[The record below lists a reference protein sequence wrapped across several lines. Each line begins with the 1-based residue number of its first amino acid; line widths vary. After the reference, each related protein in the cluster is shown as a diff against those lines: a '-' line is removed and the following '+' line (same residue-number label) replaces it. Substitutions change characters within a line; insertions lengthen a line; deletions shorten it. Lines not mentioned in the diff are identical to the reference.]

1 MKKKSLLKKYFWR
14 FILLLAIIFILW
26 QRYPIFFKD
35 SFNSIVSSINVNQS
49 SNLKVK
55 WKKLNYGIET
65 CTLSWKNNEATFAT
79 SVFMLRFDPDLIQ
92 TRVLYQHGLTT
103 VKKIAESEGA
113 FAAINASFFDP
124 DGRPL
129 GLLVQNSRVT
139 QRMPQRGMLSS
150 GIFCLKYNRPQI
162 FHRSKIS
169 MSGVTEAI
177 QSFPRLIHNGRRIQ
191 QIRNKHEAKRRSG
204 IAIDYKGNIIIY
216 TTDTHFSGLSLSDLQ
231 DLLLKPQLNIR
242 SALNLDGGRSSQL
255 YLNYQNSVKHIIGL
269 SDVPVFL
276 GFFEK

>member
-1 MKKKSLLKKYFWR
+1 MKKSSRKKYFWR
-14 FILLLAIIFILW
+14 FILLLAVIFILW

-35 SFNSIVSSINVNQS
+35 SFNSIISSINLKQS
-49 SNLKVK
+49 SKSTINWNKIKRGV
-55 WKKLNYGIET
+55 ET

-79 SVFMLRFDPDLIQ
+79 NVFMLRFDPDYIK
-92 TRVLYQHGLTT
+92 TRVLYQHGLTS

-113 FAAINASFFDP
+113 LAAINASFFDP

-129 GLLVQNSRVT
+129 GLLVQNSKIT
-139 QRMPQRGMLSS
+139 QRMPQRGMMSS

-162 FHRSKIS
+162 FHRCNIS
-169 MSGVTEAI
+169 MHGVTEAI
-177 QSFPRLIHNGRRIQ
+177 QSFPRLIYNGKRIQ
-191 QIRNKHEAKRRSG
+191 QIRNKHEVKRRSA
-204 IAIDYKGNIIIY
+204 IAVDYKGNIIILS
-216 TTDTHFSGLSLSDLQ
+216 TDTHFGGLSLNDLQ
-231 DLLLKPQLNIR
+231 DLLLKPKLNIR

-255 YLNYQNSVKHIIGL
+255 YFNSKNYSKHIIGL